1 MVISLLVPLWFSQIW
16 QNLTKK
22 KKPNLVKFTLGFF
35 SPNFFCR
42 KIAKFRHQKNHFVGG
57 ESTLTNSLHPSDGK
71 HRRFRSQHKVC
82 GLRSAEP
89 THPLDW
95 PPTRPIAGPGRVSW
109 RDNRARKPWLCPSVT
124 FPPSSVPVSISIVQI
139 LSVIFNRRPGSHRK
153 CAWYETLT
161 PKVFIRG
168 VFPNVVCF

>member
-1 MVISLLVPLWFSQIW
+1 VVISLLVPLWFSQIW

-82 GLRSAEP
+82 GLRSAEHPP
-89 THPLDW
+89 THPPARLAAH
-95 PPTRPIAGPGRVSW
+95 PSNR
-109 RDNRARKPWLCPSVT
+109 RARAGLVARQSGPETVALPVRYI
-124 FPPSSVPVSISIVQI
+124 PPFFSPRLHLHRPDPVGDFQSTARISQKMRLVR
-139 LSVIFNRRPGSHRK
+139 N
-153 CAWYETLT
+153 
-161 PKVFIRG
+161 
-168 VFPNVVCF
+168 PNT